1 MLFDI
6 PVFIVKSYK
15 ILQIKSKEAILT
27 PQKCERKQQAYQK
40 KNLEYKKWVRY
51 QKRECVTVV
60 LWL

>member
-40 KNLEYKKWVRY
+40 KNLEYKK
-51 QKRECVTVV
+51 
-60 LWL
+60 